1 MAFFALVCFI
11 FLMLDFGMDGCVL
24 GLIISVCCQTGK
36 KQSSSKTTKKRSSIA
51 APLKQLSYRTLD
63 CGVDIMHL
71 VREVTRSKDE
81 TIRAKD
87 QMIKLLEERKMCV
100 CANGLGAVE

>member
-1 MAFFALVCFI
+1 
-11 FLMLDFGMDGCVL
+11 
-24 GLIISVCCQTGK
+24 
-36 KQSSSKTTKKRSSIA
+36 
-51 APLKQLSYRTLD
+51 
-63 CGVDIMHL
+63 MHL